1 MLLGEWDTF
10 GSSAA
15 LPGAMTVGSEADL
28 NGGHIFGRLPTKQCT
43 YLILADAKVC
53 EL

>member
-28 NGGHIFGRLPTKQCT
+28 IGRLPTKQCT